1 MNAELG
7 IREIR
12 AQAQRF
18 ASAGAWTDAGA
29 LLLVHAARIRA
40 HPETAAL
47 LAESL
52 VRTGRARE
60 ARDWLAGVMPAIEAS
75 EDRASLRRATVLNG
89 AAHFALGEL
98 DVARRGFN
106 DAMELARADG
116 DDALVARAMSNLG
129 AIANIEGDRSGALAL
144 YHLAISAHQRLG
156 NTRGLAECF
165 HNMAITLRDLGRLQE
180 ADELEQRCVEFAR
193 DAGQPLLVSIARLG
207 RAELAL
213 RRGDAS
219 FAEATA
225 RRAATEFAAAGEPVR
240 EGEAQRLAGVACT
253 LNGKYREAR
262 VLLDFAVERAR
273 QHGAV
278 LHEAEAL
285 RSRAELHAAAY
296 DPRSTLDGRRAAL
309 DDARAA
315 LGLFGQLRATD
326 ESAALL
332 RWIEALPLDRDD
344 GRDGG

>member
-1 MNAELG
+1 MNADLG
-7 IREIR
+7 LREIR
-12 AQAQRF
+12 TQAQRL

-29 LLLVHAARIRA
+29 LLLENATRIRS

-60 ARDWLAGVMPAIEAS
+60 ARDWIAGVMPVIEAS

-89 AAHFALGEL
+89 AAHFVLGEL
-98 DVARRGFN
+98 EVARRGFN
-106 DAMELARADG
+106 DALELARADG
-116 DDALVARAMSNLG
+116 DDSLVARAMSNLG

-156 NTRGLAECF
+156 NTRGLAETF
-165 HNMAITLRDLGRLQE
+165 HNMAITIRDLGRLQE
-180 ADELEQRCVEFAR
+180 ADELEQRSVEFAR
-193 DAGQPLLVSIARLG
+193 DAEQPLLVSIARMG

-225 RRAATEFAAAGEPVR
+225 RRVATDFASAGEPVR
-240 EGEAQRLAGVACT
+240 EGEAKRLAGVACT
-253 LNGKYREAR
+253 LIGKHAEAR
-262 VLLDFAVERAR
+262 ELLDFAVDRAR

-285 RSRAELHAAAY
+285 RSRAELHAAAGG
-296 DPRSTLDGRRAAL
+296 SRAAL

-315 LGLFGQLRATD
+315 LGLFGQLRAAED
-326 ESAALL
+326 SAALL
-332 RWIEALPLDRDD
+332 RWIEALPMES
-344 GRDGG
+344 RDG

>member
-1 MNAELG
+1 MSDLTL
-7 IREIR
+7 RDVRTR
-12 AQAQRF
+12 AQRLAA
-18 ASAGAWTDAGA
+18 ASAWTDAAA
-29 LLLVHAARIRA
+29 LLLEHAERIRP

-60 ARDWLAGVMPAIEAS
+60 ARDWLAGVLPAIVAS
-75 EDRASLRRATVLNG
+75 DDRASLRRATVLNG
-89 AAHFALGEL
+89 AAHFMLGDL

-106 DAMELARADG
+106 EALELARIDG

-129 AIANIEGDRSGALAL
+129 AIANIQGDRAGALAL

-165 HNMAITLRDLGRLQE
+165 HNMAITIRDMGRLQE
-180 ADELEQRCVEFAR
+180 ADELEQRSAEFAR
-193 DAGQPLLVSIARLG
+193 DAEQPLLVSIARMG

-225 RRAATEFAAAGEPVR
+225 RRAATEFATAGDVVR

-253 LNGKYREAR
+253 LTGKHREAR
-262 VLLDFAVERAR
+262 ALLDFAVDRAR
-273 QHGAV
+273 RHGAV
-278 LHEAEAL
+278 FHEAEAL
-285 RSRAELHAAAY
+285 RSRAELHAASGA
-296 DPRSTLDGRRAAL
+296 PMSAL

-315 LGLFGQLRATD
+315 LGLFGQLRAND
-326 ESAALL
+326 ERAALL
-332 RWIEALPLDRDD
+332 RWIDALALGPAQD
-344 GRDGG
+344 

>member
-1 MNAELG
+1 MNADLG
-7 IREIR
+7 VREIR
-12 AQAQRF
+12 VQAQGL
-18 ASAGAWTDAGA
+18 ASAGAWTDVVA
-29 LLLVHAARIRA
+29 LLLEHAARIRT

-60 ARDWLAGVMPAIEAS
+60 AREWLAGVMPAIEAS

-98 DVARRGFN
+98 DVARRNFN
-106 DAMELARADG
+106 EALELARADG

-144 YHLAISAHQRLG
+144 YHLAISAHQRMG
-156 NTRGLAECF
+156 NTRGLAETF
-165 HNMAITLRDLGRLQE
+165 HNMAITVRDLGRWQE
-180 ADELEQRCVEFAR
+180 ADELEQRSVEFAR
-193 DAGQPLLVSIARLG
+193 AADQPRLVSIARMG

-225 RRAATEFAAAGEPVR
+225 RRVASDFAAAGEPVR
-240 EGEAQRLAGVACT
+240 EAEAMRLAGVACM
-253 LNGKYREAR
+253 LNGKHAEAR
-262 VLLDFAVERAR
+262 ALLDFAVDRTR

-285 RSRAELHAAAY
+285 RSRAELHAAVGN
-296 DPRSTLDGRRAAL
+296 PRSAL

-315 LGLFGQLRATD
+315 LGLFGGLRASED
-326 ESAALL
+326 SAALL
-332 RWIEALPLDRDD
+332 RWIEALPLEP
-344 GRDGG
+344 GQG

>member
-1 MNAELG
+1 MNAERG
-7 IREIR
+7 IRELR
-12 AQAQRF
+12 AQALRL

-29 LLLVHAARIRA
+29 LLLENAARIRT
-40 HPETAAL
+40 HPEAAAL
-47 LAESL
+47 LGESL

-60 ARDWLAGVMPAIEAS
+60 ARDWLVGVMPAIESS

-98 DVARRGFN
+98 DVARQGFN
-106 DAMELARADG
+106 DALALARADG
-116 DDALVARAMSNLG
+116 DDALVARAMNNLG

-156 NTRGLAECF
+156 NTRGLAETF
-165 HNMAITLRDLGRLQE
+165 HNMAITIRDLGRLQE
-180 ADELEQRCVEFAR
+180 ADELEQRSAEFAR
-193 DAGQPLLVSIARLG
+193 DAQQPLLVSIARVG

-240 EGEAQRLAGVACT
+240 EADAQRLAGVACT
-253 LNGKYREAR
+253 MNGKHREAR
-262 VLLDFAVERAR
+262 ALLDFAVERTR

-285 RSRAELHAAAY
+285 RSRAELHAAVG
-296 DPRSTLDGRRAAL
+296 DPRSAL

-315 LGLFGQLRATD
+315 LGLFGQLRATE

-332 RWIEALPLDRDD
+332 RWIEALPLEPGD
-344 GRDGG
+344 G